1 MLLLL
6 LISTYILISSS
17 EVIFVTEVARHGL
30 RTPLVILPWAHDEI
44 PSKLT
49 PEGYDANV
57 QLGKHI
63 RKTYG
68 HLLSQNYD
76 PDEIYL
82 RSTNFTRTIESL
94 NGQVEGIYG
103 AGVKANIQV
112 YDLGQDYLLFPMKAC
127 PRIQYIMERDR
138 LPSEH
143 HSNIIQRALP
153 YEDQIRKLHPADN
166 IELKTLCE
174 IGDVLLTYRDR
185 GVPIPE
191 FITPEVMNVTID
203 AYHRYHD
210 KIVFGGKE
218 QGKVGTFNLLNTI
231 SKQAQS
237 AAKNMMLHKV
247 AIYLTHDSVLT
258 ALLKMLG
265 IYDSPPVPSA
275 SLFVEVHRED
285 SRHFLKFIYDFQE
298 REIPDCENECLLE
311 NFKEIVQSR
320 TYKSE
325 KAWLRMCS
333 LVGDAK
339 PGSMLPYGIAGYATL
354 FIIVMY
360 IYRENIPSFLRF
372 KRKSN

>member
-1 MLLLL
+1 MLLLF
-6 LISTYILISSS
+6 LISTYILLSSS

-49 PEGYDANV
+49 PEGYAANV

-68 HLLSQNYD
+68 HLLSENYD

-94 NGQVEGIYG
+94 KGQVEGIYG
-103 AGVKANIQV
+103 AGVKANIEV
-112 YDLGQDYLLFPMKAC
+112 YGLAEDYLLFPMLAC

-153 YEDQIRKLHPADN
+153 YEDQIRKLHPAN
-166 IELKTLCE
+166 NTELRSLCE
-174 IGDVLLTYRDR
+174 IGDVLLSYRDR
-185 GVPIPE
+185 GVTIPE
-191 FITPEVMNVTID
+191 FISAEVMNVTID

-231 SKQAQS
+231 SKQASS

-265 IYDSPPVPSA
+265 IYESPPVPSA

-285 SRHFLKFIYDFQE
+285 SRHFLKFIYDLQE
-298 REIPDCENECLLE
+298 KEIPGCENECSLE
-311 NFKEIVQSR
+311 TFQEIIETR

-325 KAWLRMCS
+325 KTWLKMCS

-339 PGSMLPYGIAGYATL
+339 PGSWFPYALGGYFLL
-354 FIIVMY
+354 FTFVMY
-360 IYRENIPSFLRF
+360 YYRENIPSFLRF
-372 KRKSN
+372 KSKNH